1 MSKKFSLT
9 AEKRDGAGKGIARA
23 LRRENK
29 IPAVVYGDSKEPV
42 SITLPLKEVTLEYRK
57 GYMFTHL
64 CEIDVAGQKHLTLT
78 RDVQL
83 HPVTDKII
91 HVDFL
96 RVTPKTR
103 IKVDVPVHFIND
115 EECKGLKA
123 GGVLNV
129 VHHEVVLECAA
140 TDIPE
145 FVEVDLT
152 NYDLGDVI
160 HMDVV
165 KLPKGATSVLE
176 GDETIATIAVP
187 RAVVEVEDAPVAA
200 DAVPASTEKKAAE

>member
-23 LRRENK
+23 LRREHK
-29 IPAVVYGDSKEPV
+29 IPAVVYGDSKEPI
-42 SITLPLKEVTLEYRK
+42 SITLPLKEITLEYHK

-64 CEIDVAGQKHLTLT
+64 CEITVGGQTHLTLA

-165 KLPKGATSVLE
+165 TLPKGATSVLE

-200 DAVPASTEKKAAE
+200 DAVPASTEKKEAE

>member
-42 SITLPLKEVTLEYRK
+42 SITLPLKEVTMEYRK

-64 CEIDVAGQKHLTLT
+64 CEIEVAGQKHLTLA

-83 HPVTDKII
+83 HPVTDQII

-115 EECKGLKA
+115 EESKGLKA

>member
-64 CEIDVAGQKHLTLT
+64 CEIDVAGQKHLTLA

>member
-42 SITLPLKEVTLEYRK
+42 SITLPLKEVTMEYRK

-64 CEIDVAGQKHLTLT
+64 CEIEVAGQKHLTLA

-83 HPVTDKII
+83 HPVTDQII

-115 EECKGLKA
+115 EDSKGLKA